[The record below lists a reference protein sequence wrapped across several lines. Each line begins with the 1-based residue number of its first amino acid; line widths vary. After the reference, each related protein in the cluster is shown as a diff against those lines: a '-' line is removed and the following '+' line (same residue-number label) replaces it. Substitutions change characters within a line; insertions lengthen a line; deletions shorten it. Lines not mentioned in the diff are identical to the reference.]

1 MATELAQA
9 YVQILPTTKGIKGQ
23 LESQLG
29 GEASKAGDS
38 AGGILG
44 GGLAKKALAIIA
56 AAGIGKKIV
65 DGISAAVKEGGS
77 LEQSIGGIETLFKD
91 SSDKVI
97 NNAKKAFSTA
107 GMSAN
112 EYMENVTS
120 FSASLLQGLGGDT
133 SKAAEVA
140 DMAMVDMSDNA
151 NKMGTSMESIQT
163 AYQGFAKQNYT
174 MLDNLKLGYGGTK
187 SEMERLLSD
196 AQELTGVEYNI
207 DNLSDVYEA
216 IHVIQ
221 GELDITGTTAKEA
234 STTLQGSF
242 SAMQASWTNLLGYMA
257 TGEDLTEPLNN
268 LVSTA
273 STFLF
278 GNLLPMIGNVL
289 SALPGAIKTL
299 FTTAGP
305 ELITQGQTL
314 IPQLVQGMT
323 SSIPELLTAGQ
334 GAVSN
339 LLDTITAKLPD
350 VLSKGEEII
359 GNISDGFWQKIPV
372 FITKAG
378 EMISKLL
385 SFILQ
390 NLPKIVESGAN
401 ILLKIV
407 SGFVQN
413 IPQIIDAVRNMLGNI
428 VTTIGSH
435 LPEILQ
441 KGVEIVGKLVA
452 GIIKMIPD
460 IAKAIPKIIDAI
472 ENPIANVDW
481 ISLGK
486 NIIQGIVNGIK
497 NAASTLLTALKNLA
511 SQALNAA
518 KEALKIH
525 SPSVAF
531 EDEIGEQIPPGMAK
545 GIINKNNVVR
555 KAIQDISK
563 DALSAAKLDFST
575 SSNVSS
581 YKYAGQT
588 AEIRDDER
596 LANLIVDALGRSG
609 LAFKANDREVARL
622 IRRYA

>member
-1 MATELAQA
+1 MASELAQA

-29 GEASKAGDS
+29 GEAGKAGDS

-77 LEQSIGGIETLFKD
+77 LEQSIGGIETLFKN

-221 GELDITGTTAKEA
+221 GELDITGTTAREA

-278 GNLLPMIGNVL
+278 GNLLPMIGNVV
-289 SALPGAIKTL
+289 SALPGAIKTVL
-299 FTTAGP
+299 TTAGP
-305 ELITQGQTL
+305 ELMAQGQEL
-314 IPQLVQGMT
+314 IPQLITGIMT
-323 SSIPELLTAGQ
+323 KVPELLSAGQ
-334 GAVSN
+334 DALDN
-339 LLDTITAKLPD
+339 LMATITANFPG

-359 GNISDGFWQKIPV
+359 GNITDGFWQKVPV
-372 FITKAG
+372 LITKAG
-378 EMISKLL
+378 DMISKLL
-385 SFILQ
+385 AFILQ
-390 NLPKIVESGAN
+390 NLPLIIESGAN
-401 ILLKIV
+401 ILLKLV
-407 SGFVQN
+407 SGFVKN
-413 IPQIIDAVRNMLGNI
+413 IPQMVDAAGNMLGQI
-428 VTTIGSH
+428 VTTVGSH
-435 LPEILQ
+435 LPEMLQ
-441 KGVEIVGKLVA
+441 KGIEIVGKIIA

-460 IAKAIPKIIDAI
+460 IVKAIPKIVDAI
-472 ENPIANVDW
+472 RNPISNVDW
-481 ISLGK
+481 LSLGV
-486 NIIQGIVNGIK
+486 NIIKGIISGIK
-497 NAASTLLTALKNLA
+497 SMASTLLQALKDLA
-511 SQALNAA
+511 KQALNSA

-525 SPSVAF
+525 SPSKAF
-531 EDEIGEQIPPGMAK
+531 EDEVGEMIPAGMAE
-545 GIINKNNVVR
+545 GILGKSNMVR
-555 KAIQDISK
+555 RSIDAISR
-563 DALSAAKLDFST
+563 DALNTAKLDLKTTMNMSGYVA
-575 SSNVSS
+575 SNS
-581 YKYAGQT
+581 YNSVN
-588 AEIRDDER
+588 DER
-596 LANLIVDALGRSG
+596 MAKIFVEALAKSG
-609 LAFKANDREVARL
+609 LAFKADEREVARL
-622 IRRYA
+622 VRRYA